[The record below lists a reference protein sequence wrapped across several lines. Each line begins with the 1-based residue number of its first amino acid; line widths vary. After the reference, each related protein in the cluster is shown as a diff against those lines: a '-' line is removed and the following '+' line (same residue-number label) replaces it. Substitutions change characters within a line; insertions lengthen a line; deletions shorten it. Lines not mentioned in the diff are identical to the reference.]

1 MTFKNFSY
9 MYPVYPILCI
19 FSAIFALIPLA
30 THWMAGNIGAVSLA
44 LWIIGG
50 NVMAAVNTIVW
61 RGNLRNPHPV
71 WGDICQAYFSVMNFA
86 ISAATLYIQ
95 FHLWKVARNKRLL
108 VSVAER
114 RRQKIWGICWCYGI
128 PVLFVV
134 LHYIVQGHRYDVAED
149 LGPMPTTY
157 LTPVAFAVYYI
168 WDPIM
173 CLISIGFSLH
183 TYWIIIRHR
192 KQMAKVFVSSKKN
205 SEKRYYRLLAMSLML
220 TLLHLP
226 LVLWV
231 VIYNATVATVYPWIS
246 WEDTHSN
253 YMRISYISRT
263 MAESFT
269 NFVTISSISYW
280 AVTLCGFTFFL
291 FFGTGTE
298 ARRQYWAALTW
309 VAARFG
315 IKLPE
320 RKKKE
325 KKNPTASGVSASVA
339 GTPTWFDRLFGRRG
353 GDDSFLSTLGTST
366 TTAVEFS
373 TSFNKKESSSR
384 GVRSPMNKARVD
396 ETISISPSV
405 DHKRDGDDFKRHN
418 PWMETSMGEVTSGEY
433 DDGIALEVRGESAIE
448 QGQQQ
453 SEHPETF
460 LEMTF

>member
-1 MTFKNFSY
+1 
-9 MYPVYPILCI
+9 
-19 FSAIFALIPLA
+19 
-30 THWMAGNIGAVSLA
+30 
-44 LWIIGG
+44 
-50 NVMAAVNTIVW
+50 
-61 RGNLRNPHPV
+61 
-71 WGDICQAYFSVMNFA
+71 
-86 ISAATLYIQ
+86 
-95 FHLWKVARNKRLL
+95 
-108 VSVAER
+108 
-114 RRQKIWGICWCYGI
+114 
-128 PVLFVV
+128 
-134 LHYIVQGHRYDVAED
+134 
-149 LGPMPTTY
+149 
-157 LTPVAFAVYYI
+157 
-168 WDPIM
+168 
-173 CLISIGFSLH
+173 
-183 TYWIIIRHR
+183 
-192 KQMAKVFVSSKKN
+192 
-205 SEKRYYRLLAMSLML
+205 
-220 TLLHLP
+220 
-226 LVLWV
+226 
-231 VIYNATVATVYPWIS
+231 
-246 WEDTHSN
+246 
-253 YMRISYISRT
+253 
-263 MAESFT
+263 
-269 NFVTISSISYW
+269 
-280 AVTLCGFTFFL
+280 
-291 FFGTGTE
+291 